1 MELKLEN
8 NLPHQLMPVEG
19 VAAVV
24 EDSIQEA
31 PKASNQNPLLKYQLS
46 GAALMAVREKANILD
61 KATKQRV
68 THYMLTDKINSL
80 PHHRLLDIKMET
92 GTGKTYAAACAVRM
106 AVLDGTSAK
115 LVTTSRLLDDI
126 RSEYDGGERGALR
139 RAELYRLLALDDL
152 GAERPTEWAIETLT
166 LLIDTRV
173 AEGLPTIVTS
183 NYRIGQIRDLWG
195 GMAGKRVASRLAGA
209 CRPIEVKGQDRRL
222 G

>member
-1 MELKLEN
+1 MENTFKGSKNYVASPELMNAVNIAVALK
-8 NLPHQLMPVEG
+8 
-19 VAAVV
+19 
-24 EDSIQEA
+24 
-31 PKASNQNPLLKYQLS
+31 KPLL
-46 GAALMAVREKANILD
+46 
-61 KATKQRV
+61 
-68 THYMLTDKINSL
+68 
-80 PHHRLLDIKMET
+80 IKGEP

-126 RSEYDGGERGALR
+126 RSEYDGGERGVLR
-139 RAELYRLLALDDL
+139 RAERYRLLALDDL

-166 LLIDTRV
+166 RLIDTRV